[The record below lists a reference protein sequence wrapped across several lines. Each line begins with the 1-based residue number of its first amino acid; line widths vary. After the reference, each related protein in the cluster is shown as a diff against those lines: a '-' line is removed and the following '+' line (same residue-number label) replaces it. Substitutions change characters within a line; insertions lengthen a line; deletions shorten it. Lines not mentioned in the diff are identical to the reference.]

1 MKRIITKVIT
11 CISALAI
18 GMNSINMITIA
29 SEKINVG
36 NNSVTAS
43 LISEKGRD
51 INKIQNSVLS
61 VSATNSIGKLL
72 QEPVSEQREE
82 QEDNNGYNVF
92 SVEMQ
97 DKTAQVSMETVED
110 CTLVVGIYEEDGIKM
125 LATGEREVT
134 QEDREVTLD
143 IEVDT
148 MPHYYLLRAFLLET
162 DTLNPLCS
170 VYETPMYTKEMQD
183 FLSKTTDDF
192 EEDRVLNLDED
203 KTNNFAVY
211 DEDTK
216 IIRGDDNSN
225 HLKCTNEEKQEYIIE
240 NADTSALSLSKGD
253 IFAYERENEE
263 VVMVKVQ
270 SVSVTG
276 STVAINGADT
286 ELEDVFEY
294 VKIDETATT
303 EDMEVDSSTCSEEVE
318 YQGKEN
324 NSAGRK
330 KAVSGEGGTSVSL
343 SYRFTGKNS
352 PLSGKNKINQKK
364 HKISF
369 EEAQTV
375 FYDTKALVIDDPEHS
390 EQEDRFIILGL
401 SKKANLLVVCHCY
414 RESDSVIRI
423 ISARK
428 ATTTEEKYYNG

>member
-216 IIRGDDNSN
+216 IIRG
-225 HLKCTNEEKQEYIIE
+225 
-240 NADTSALSLSKGD
+240 G
-253 IFAYERENEE
+253 
-263 VVMVKVQ
+263 
-270 SVSVTG
+270 
-276 STVAINGADT
+276 
-286 ELEDVFEY
+286 
-294 VKIDETATT
+294 
-303 EDMEVDSSTCSEEVE
+303 TCE
-318 YQGKEN
+318 
-324 NSAGRK
+324 
-330 KAVSGEGGTSVSL
+330 
-343 SYRFTGKNS
+343 
-352 PLSGKNKINQKK
+352 
-364 HKISF
+364 
-369 EEAQTV
+369 
-375 FYDTKALVIDDPEHS
+375 
-390 EQEDRFIILGL
+390 
-401 SKKANLLVVCHCY
+401 
-414 RESDSVIRI
+414 
-423 ISARK
+423 
-428 ATTTEEKYYNG
+428 